1 MNETKAQKINKI
13 TTKMRHCIALL
24 HKLSAPIQI
33 ALWNRINIL
42 LLAAGLIYWTFMP
55 FFEQLFSHYWVTPFL
70 SYFQSGIFTQIIA
83 GLVLLG
89 IFIQCGIACK
99 NRKRISE
106 VRLYRWI
113 LITAIW
119 SIVRFSETWS
129 FVPLIGHITYFDLI
143 PCYTLSV
150 WIAYAGQFIKRKP
163 FALPEIEGFIC
174 DEPIETSQEDSLKRS
189 EFAQILAQ
197 RLLNTQSKHQSFAM
211 GILSSWGFGKTS
223 FLNLIKEE
231 LKRYGTICID
241 FSPWIYGKDHNLIQE
256 FFSEIGKHLQK
267 YADTLPRDM
276 MEYAQILEKSES
288 TSWLS
293 VLLSLGNSGK
303 NLKQQSLLLKQSLQK
318 VNLPIVVF
326 IDDLDRLGGNEIM
339 EVLKL
344 IRNAANFPEI
354 KFIAAYDR
362 AYLVEAIKQQN
373 IVSANY
379 YLEKIFQVEYTLPAF
394 NRSELISYLDDE
406 CGMFISEEDNNT
418 LKDILYSPENTEKIA
433 IEELLTLRDVKRYVN
448 ALKNSY
454 EKLAGNVVL
463 SDLMN
468 LDILK
473 LKYKPVYELLG
484 RQWRQTL
491 IKEHETLK
499 LYKNQHNPAPETIY
513 PQHQGI
519 PVYKINDLLEI
530 IGYNPLEISRIN
542 RILELLFPSKSNSS
556 DYGAINHLHTIERY
570 FYGTLQNKE
579 LPIKKFRELWLNN
592 NEECEDSN
600 DYKNIQKEC
609 DKIMARDQTSSLV
622 NQLNNFSPDSPEVC
636 KKVIRIMFYVG
647 SSDSSSKCS
656 YHAIMNN
663 INQLNHQ
670 IENKEVKIFLINL
683 IKENGLS
690 DYMSEFLYSKYHSLE
705 KYFPYEEIKEYET
718 RYLQEAIHRNLP
730 LDAIYKYMDRA
741 IHKDDVFEQNEE
753 AVLSFKK
760 YVQQHT
766 EEFLISIIKKDFL
779 YTNDYGVKDFVHQIW
794 GSWEKFRKYVESI
807 PNKTPAVNEFET
819 FLNKF
824 IEQGAQ
830 KTILYTFKEIP
841 IK

>member
-55 FFEQLFSHYWVTPFL
+55 FFEQLFSHYWETPFL

-83 GLVLLG
+83 SLVLLG

-174 DEPIETSQEDSLKRS
+174 DEPIETSQEDLLGRS
-189 EFAQILAQ
+189 DFAQILAQ
-197 RLLNTQSKHQSFAM
+197 KLLNTQSKHQSFAM
-211 GILSSWGFGKTS
+211 GILSSWGIGKTS

-241 FSPWIYGKDHNLIQE
+241 FSPWIYGKDHNLIQD
-256 FFSEIGKHLQK
+256 FFSEVGKHLQK

-344 IRNAANFPEI
+344 IRNAANFSEI

-373 IVSANY
+373 IESANY

-394 NRSELISYLDDE
+394 NRSELISYLYDE

-418 LKDILYSPENTEKIA
+418 LKDILYFSEGIEKIA
-433 IEELLTLRDVKRYVN
+433 IEELLTLRDAKRYVN

-454 EKLAGNVVL
+454 KKLAGNVVL

-468 LDILK
+468 LEILK
-473 LKYKPVYELLG
+473 LKYKPVYELLS
-484 RQWRQTL
+484 RQWRQVLKQDQKTL
-491 IKEHETLK
+491 ILSENK
-499 LYKNQHNPAPETIY
+499 HNPATETIHSQY
-513 PQHQGI
+513 H
-519 PVYKINDLLEI
+519 VFSAHEINNLLEI
-530 IGYNPLEISRIN
+530 IGYNSFEINRIN
-542 RILELLFPSKSNSS
+542 KILELLFPFNPTHSK
-556 DYGAINHLHTIERY
+556 YGAINQIRTISRY
-570 FYGTLQNKE
+570 FYGTLQDYELPVKEFKE
-579 LPIKKFRELWLNN
+579 LWGKSY
-592 NEECEDSN
+592 EE
-600 DYKNIQKEC
+600 IQEEC
-609 DKIMARDQTSSLV
+609 DKIMARHQTSSLV
-622 NQLNNFSPDSPEVC
+622 NQLDDFTPNSEILC

-647 SSDSSSKCS
+647 SSNPIFRCS
-656 YHAIMNN
+656 YDAIMDN
-663 INQLNHQ
+663 INQLNCQ
-670 IENKEVKIFLINL
+670 IENKKIKSFLINL
-683 IKENGLS
+683 INENGLS
-690 DYMSEFLYSKYHSLE
+690 DYMSEFLYAKYHQLE
-705 KYFPYEEIKEYET
+705 KYFPYKEIKEFET

-741 IHKDDVFEQNEE
+741 MHKDDVFEQNEK

-779 YTNDYGVKDFVHQIW
+779 YTKDYGLDNFACQIW
-794 GSWEKFRKYVESI
+794 GSWEEFRKYVESI
-807 PNKTPAVNEFET
+807 PNKTPAINEFET

-830 KTILYTFKEIP
+830 TTIRYSFKEIH

>member
-174 DEPIETSQEDSLKRS
+174 DEPIETSQEDLLGRS
-189 EFAQILAQ
+189 DFAQILAQ
-197 RLLNTQSKHQSFAM
+197 KLLNTQSKHQSFAM
-211 GILSSWGFGKTS
+211 GILSSWGIGKTS

-241 FSPWIYGKDHNLIQE
+241 FSPWIYGKDHNLIQD
-256 FFSEIGKHLQK
+256 FFSEVGKHLQK

-344 IRNAANFPEI
+344 IRNAANFSEI

-373 IVSANY
+373 IESANY

-394 NRSELISYLDDE
+394 NRSELISYLYDE

-418 LKDILYSPENTEKIA
+418 LKDILYFSEGIEKIA
-433 IEELLTLRDVKRYVN
+433 IEELLTLRDAKRYVN

-454 EKLAGNVVL
+454 KKLAGNVVL

-468 LDILK
+468 LEILK
-473 LKYKPVYELLG
+473 LKYKPVYELLS
-484 RQWRQTL
+484 RQWRQVLKQDQKTL
-491 IKEHETLK
+491 ILSENK
-499 LYKNQHNPAPETIY
+499 HNPATETIHSQY
-513 PQHQGI
+513 H
-519 PVYKINDLLEI
+519 VFSAHEINNLLEI
-530 IGYNPLEISRIN
+530 IGYNSFEINRIN
-542 RILELLFPSKSNSS
+542 KILELLFPFNPTHSK
-556 DYGAINHLHTIERY
+556 YGAINQIRTISRY
-570 FYGTLQNKE
+570 FYGTLQDYELPVKEFKE
-579 LPIKKFRELWLNN
+579 LWGKSY
-592 NEECEDSN
+592 EE
-600 DYKNIQKEC
+600 IQEEC
-609 DKIMARDQTSSLV
+609 DKIMARHQTSSLV
-622 NQLNNFSPDSPEVC
+622 NQLDDFTPNSEILC

-647 SSDSSSKCS
+647 SSNPIFRCS
-656 YHAIMNN
+656 YDAIMDN
-663 INQLNHQ
+663 INQLNCQ
-670 IENKEVKIFLINL
+670 IENKKIKSFLINL
-683 IKENGLS
+683 INENGLS
-690 DYMSEFLYSKYHSLE
+690 DYMSEFLYAKYHQLE
-705 KYFPYEEIKEYET
+705 KYFPYKEIKEFET

-741 IHKDDVFEQNEE
+741 MHKDDVFEQNEK

-779 YTNDYGVKDFVHQIW
+779 YTKDYGLDNFACQIW
-794 GSWEKFRKYVESI
+794 GSWEEFRKYVESI
-807 PNKTPAVNEFET
+807 PNKTPAINEFET

-830 KTILYTFKEIP
+830 TTIRYSFKEIH

>member
-1 MNETKAQKINKI
+1 
-13 TTKMRHCIALL
+13 MRHCMALL

-55 FFEQLFSHYWVTPFL
+55 FFEQLFSRYWVTPFL
-70 SYFQSGIFTQIIA
+70 SYFQSGVFTQIIA

-163 FALPEIEGFIC
+163 FAPPEIEGFIC

-197 RLLNTQSKHQSFAM
+197 KLLNTQSKHQSFAM

-256 FFSEIGKHLQK
+256 FFSEVGKHLQK

-303 NLKQQSLLLKQSLQK
+303 NLKQQSLLLKRSLQK

-394 NRSELISYLDDE
+394 NRSELISYLYDE

-418 LKDILYSPENTEKIA
+418 LKDILYFSEGIEKIA
-433 IEELLTLRDVKRYVN
+433 IEELLTLRDAKRYVN

-454 EKLAGNVVL
+454 KKLAGNVVL

-468 LDILK
+468 LEILK
-473 LKYKPVYELLG
+473 LKYKPVYELLS
-484 RQWRQTL
+484 RQWRLVLTPYQ
-491 IKEHETLK
+491 ETLTLSENK
-499 LYKNQHNPAPETIY
+499 HNPATETIHSQY
-513 PQHQGI
+513 H
-519 PVYKINDLLEI
+519 VFSAHEINNLLEI
-530 IGYNPLEISRIN
+530 IGYNSFEINRIN
-542 RILELLFPSKSNSS
+542 KILELLFPFNPTHSK
-556 DYGAINHLHTIERY
+556 YGAINQIRTISRY
-570 FYGTLQNKE
+570 FYGTLQDYELPVKEFKE
-579 LPIKKFRELWLNN
+579 LWGKSY
-592 NEECEDSN
+592 EE
-600 DYKNIQKEC
+600 IQEEC
-609 DKIMARDQTSSLV
+609 DKIMARHQTSSLV
-622 NQLNNFSPDSPEVC
+622 NQLDDFTPNSEILC

-647 SSDSSSKCS
+647 RSNPIFRCS
-656 YHAIMNN
+656 YDAIMDN
-663 INQLNHQ
+663 INQLNCQ
-670 IENKEVKIFLINL
+670 IENKKIKSFLINL
-683 IKENGLS
+683 INENGLS
-690 DYMSEFLYSKYHSLE
+690 DYMSEFLYAKYHQLE
-705 KYFPYEEIKEYET
+705 KYFPYKEIKEFET

-741 IHKDDVFEQNEE
+741 MHKDDVFEQNEK

-779 YTNDYGVKDFVHQIW
+779 YTKDYGLDNFACQIW
-794 GSWEKFRKYVESI
+794 GSWEEFRKYVESI
-807 PNKTPAVNEFET
+807 PNKTPAINEFET

-830 KTILYTFKEIP
+830 TTIRYSFKEIH

>member
-163 FALPEIEGFIC
+163 FASPEAKGFTC
-174 DEPIETSQEDSLKRS
+174 DEPIETSQEDLLGRS
-189 EFAQILAQ
+189 EFAQILAKE
-197 RLLNTQSKHQSFAM
+197 LLNTQSKHQSFAM
-211 GILSSWGFGKTS
+211 GILSPWGVGKTS

-241 FSPWIYGKDHNLIQE
+241 FSPWIYGKDHYLIQE

-276 MEYAQILEKSES
+276 MKYAQILEKSES

-318 VNLPIVVF
+318 VNLPIVAF

-344 IRNAANFPEI
+344 IRNAANFSEI

-394 NRSELISYLDDE
+394 NRSELISYLDKE

-418 LKDILYSPENTEKIA
+418 LNDILYSPENTVKIA
-433 IEELLTLRDVKRYVN
+433 TEELLTLRDVKRYIN

-454 EKLAGNVVL
+454 ENLADNVVL

-468 LDILK
+468 LEILK
-473 LKYKPVYELLG
+473 LKYKPAYELLSQ
-484 RQWRQTL
+484 QWKQIL
-491 IKEHETLK
+491 DENQKTLK
-499 LYKNQHNPAPETIY
+499 LYKNQFQTETNSAK
-513 PQHQGI
+513 HQI
-519 PVYKINDLLEI
+519 HPSYEINDLLI
-530 IGYNPLEISRIN
+530 SIGYNNLEISRIN
-542 RILELLFPSKSNSS
+542 RILELLFPSNSNHS
-556 DYGAINHLHTIERY
+556 DYGAINHLHTIKRY
-570 FYGTLQNKE
+570 FYGTLQNYELPVKKFKE
-579 LPIKKFRELWLNN
+579 LWKKSDKEIL
-592 NEECEDSN
+592 E
-600 DYKNIQKEC
+600 EC
-609 DKIMARDQTSSLV
+609 DKIMARHQTSSLV
-622 NQLNNFSPDSPEVC
+622 NQLNQFSSDSHEVC
-636 KKVIRIMFYVG
+636 KKVIRTMFYVG
-647 SSDSSSKCS
+647 SSDSIFKCS
-656 YHAIMNN
+656 YDAILNN
-663 INQLNHQ
+663 INQLNHEIKNQ
-670 IENKEVKIFLINL
+670 GIKDFLIKD
-683 IKENGLS
+683 IVTENGLS
-690 DYMSEFLYSKYHSLE
+690 DYVSDFLHSEYRSLKKYIEL
-705 KYFPYEEIKEYET
+705 EEIRKIET
-718 RYLQEAIHRNLP
+718 HYFKKAIQHDLP
-730 LDAIYKYMDRA
+730 LDVIYKYINRVQFQDDAFKIKEPA
-741 IHKDDVFEQNEE
+741 IT
-753 AVLSFKK
+753 LFKS
-760 YVQQHT
+760 YVQRHT
-766 EEFLISIIKKDFL
+766 EEFLIKTIHKSISN
-779 YTNDYGVKDFVHQIW
+779 TNRAYYNIDYIAYQVW
-794 GSWEKFRKYVESI
+794 GSWEEFGKYVHSI
-807 PNKTPAVNEFET
+807 SPRTPIIDEYEA
-819 FLNKF
+819 FLNQY
-824 IEQGAQ
+824 IEE
-830 KTILYTFKEIP
+830 KDKNSISYTFKEIP
-841 IK
+841 TK

>member
-1 MNETKAQKINKI
+1 MNETKAQKMNKI
-13 TTKMRHCIALL
+13 TTKMRHCMAQL
-24 HKLSAPIQI
+24 HRLSAPIQI

-55 FFEQLFSHYWVTPFL
+55 FFEQLFSRYWVTPFL

-89 IFIQCGIACK
+89 VFIQCGIACK

-174 DEPIETSQEDSLKRS
+174 DEPIETSQEDLLGRS
-189 EFAQILAQ
+189 DFAQILAQ
-197 RLLNTQSKHQSFAM
+197 KLLNTQSKHQSFAM
-211 GILSSWGFGKTS
+211 GILSSWGIGKTS

-241 FSPWIYGKDHNLIQE
+241 FSPWIYGKDHNLIQD
-256 FFSEIGKHLQK
+256 FFSEVGKHLQK

-362 AYLVEAIKQQN
+362 VYLVEAIKQQN
-373 IVSANY
+373 IESANY

-394 NRSELISYLDDE
+394 NRSELISYLYDE
-406 CGMFISEEDNNT
+406 CYKFIRDEDKLALT
-418 LKDILYSPENTEKIA
+418 KILKLPEHIGIIVT
-433 IEELLTLRDVKRYVN
+433 EELLTLRDVKRYVN

-454 EKLAGNVVL
+454 EKLAGNVAL
-463 SDLMN
+463 SNLMN
-468 LDILK
+468 LEILK
-473 LKYKPVYELLG
+473 LKYKPVYELLS
-484 RQWRQTL
+484 RQWKQIL
-491 IKEHETLK
+491 GEDQKTLK
-499 LYKNQHNPAPETIY
+499 LYKNQFYPGTETNSTK
-513 PQHQGI
+513 HQI
-519 PVYKINDLLEI
+519 RPSYEINNLLISIGYNDLEI
-530 IGYNPLEISRIN
+530 IRIN
-542 RILELLFPSKSNSS
+542 RILELLFPSNSSHS
-556 DYGAINHLHTIERY
+556 DYGAINHIDTIARY
-570 FYGTLQNKE
+570 FYGTLQDYELPVKKFKE
-579 LPIKKFRELWLNN
+579 LWKKSDKE
-592 NEECEDSN
+592 
-600 DYKNIQKEC
+600 IQEEC
-609 DKIMARDQTSSLV
+609 DKIMVKHQTYSLV
-622 NQLNNFSPDSPEVC
+622 NQLNQFSSDSPDVC
-636 KKVIRIMFYVG
+636 KKVIRTMFYVG
-647 SSDSSSKCS
+647 SSDSIFKCS
-656 YHAIMNN
+656 YGAILNN
-663 INQLNHQ
+663 INQLNHEIKNQ
-670 IENKEVKIFLINL
+670 EIKDFLIKD
-683 IKENGLS
+683 IVAENGLS
-690 DYMSEFLYSKYHSLE
+690 DYVSDFLHSEYHSLE
-705 KYFPYEEIKEYET
+705 KYLTLEEIRKIETHYFKKAIQQDLPLDVIYKYINRVKFQDDAFEIKEP
-718 RYLQEAIHRNLP
+718 AITL
-730 LDAIYKYMDRA
+730 
-741 IHKDDVFEQNEE
+741 
-753 AVLSFKK
+753 FKS

-766 EEFLISIIKKDFL
+766 EEFLIKTIHECASNANRTYYNI
-779 YTNDYGVKDFVHQIW
+779 DYIAYQIW
-794 GSWEKFRKYVESI
+794 GSWEEFGKYVHSI
-807 PNKTPAVNEFET
+807 SPRTPIIDEYEA
-819 FLNKF
+819 FLNQY
-824 IEQGAQ
+824 IEN
-830 KTILYTFKEIP
+830 KKNISFTFKEIH

>member
-1 MNETKAQKINKI
+1 MNETKAQKMNKI
-13 TTKMRHCIALL
+13 TTKMRHCMAQL
-24 HKLSAPIQI
+24 HRLSAPIQI

-55 FFEQLFSHYWVTPFL
+55 FFEQLFSRYWVTPFL

-89 IFIQCGIACK
+89 VFIQCGIACK

-150 WIAYAGQFIKRKP
+150 WIAYAGQFIKRKS

-197 RLLNTQSKHQSFAM
+197 KLLNTQSKHQSFAM

-231 LKRYGTICID
+231 LKRYRTICID

-256 FFSEIGKHLQK
+256 FFSEVGKHLQK

-362 AYLVEAIKQQN
+362 VYLVEAIKQQN

-394 NRSELISYLDDE
+394 NRSELISYLYDE

-418 LKDILYSPENTEKIA
+418 LKDILYFSEGIEKIA
-433 IEELLTLRDVKRYVN
+433 IEELLTLRDAKRYVN

-454 EKLAGNVVL
+454 KKLAGNVVL

-468 LDILK
+468 LEILK
-473 LKYKPVYELLG
+473 LKYKPVYELLS
-484 RQWRQTL
+484 RQWRQVLKQDQKTL
-491 IKEHETLK
+491 ILSENK
-499 LYKNQHNPAPETIY
+499 HNPATETIHSQY
-513 PQHQGI
+513 H
-519 PVYKINDLLEI
+519 VFSAHEINNLLEI
-530 IGYNPLEISRIN
+530 IGYNSFEINRIN
-542 RILELLFPSKSNSS
+542 KILELLFPFNPTHSK
-556 DYGAINHLHTIERY
+556 YGAINQIRTISRY
-570 FYGTLQNKE
+570 FYGTLQDYELPVKEFKE
-579 LPIKKFRELWLNN
+579 LWGKSY
-592 NEECEDSN
+592 EE
-600 DYKNIQKEC
+600 IQEEC
-609 DKIMARDQTSSLV
+609 DKIMARHQTSSLV
-622 NQLNNFSPDSPEVC
+622 NQLDDFTPNSEILC

-647 SSDSSSKCS
+647 SSNPIFRCS
-656 YHAIMNN
+656 YDAIMDN
-663 INQLNHQ
+663 INQLNCQ
-670 IENKEVKIFLINL
+670 IENKKIKSFLINL
-683 IKENGLS
+683 INENGLS
-690 DYMSEFLYSKYHSLE
+690 DYMSEFLYAKYHQLE
-705 KYFPYEEIKEYET
+705 KYFPYKEIKEFET

-741 IHKDDVFEQNEE
+741 MHKDDVFEQNEK

-779 YTNDYGVKDFVHQIW
+779 YTKDYGLDNFACQIW
-794 GSWEKFRKYVESI
+794 GSWEEFRKYVESI
-807 PNKTPAVNEFET
+807 PNKTPAINEFET

-830 KTILYTFKEIP
+830 TTIRYSFKEIH

>member
-1 MNETKAQKINKI
+1 MNETKAQKMNKI
-13 TTKMRHCIALL
+13 TTKMRHCMAQL
-24 HKLSAPIQI
+24 HRLSAPIQI

-55 FFEQLFSHYWVTPFL
+55 FFEQLFSRYWVTPFL

-89 IFIQCGIACK
+89 VFIQCGIACK

-163 FALPEIEGFIC
+163 FAPPEIEGFIC

-197 RLLNTQSKHQSFAM
+197 KLLNTQSKHQSFAM

-231 LKRYGTICID
+231 LKRYRTICID

-256 FFSEIGKHLQK
+256 FFSEVGKHLQK

-318 VNLPIVVF
+318 VNLSIVVF

-362 AYLVEAIKQQN
+362 VYLVEAIKQQN

-394 NRSELISYLDDE
+394 NRSELISYLYDE

-418 LKDILYSPENTEKIA
+418 LKDILYFSEGIEKIA
-433 IEELLTLRDVKRYVN
+433 IEELLTLRDAKRYVN

-454 EKLAGNVVL
+454 KKLAGNVVL

-468 LDILK
+468 LEILK
-473 LKYKPVYELLG
+473 LKYKPVYELLS
-484 RQWRQTL
+484 RQWRQVLKQDQKTL
-491 IKEHETLK
+491 ILSENK
-499 LYKNQHNPAPETIY
+499 HNPATETIHSQY
-513 PQHQGI
+513 H
-519 PVYKINDLLEI
+519 VFSAHEINNLLEI
-530 IGYNPLEISRIN
+530 IGYNSFEINRIN
-542 RILELLFPSKSNSS
+542 KILELLFPFNPTHSK
-556 DYGAINHLHTIERY
+556 YGAINQIRTISRY
-570 FYGTLQNKE
+570 FYGTLQDYELPVKEFKE
-579 LPIKKFRELWLNN
+579 LWGKSY
-592 NEECEDSN
+592 EE
-600 DYKNIQKEC
+600 IQEEC
-609 DKIMARDQTSSLV
+609 DKIMARHQTSSLV
-622 NQLNNFSPDSPEVC
+622 NQLDDFTPNSEILC

-647 SSDSSSKCS
+647 SSNPIFRCS
-656 YHAIMNN
+656 YDAIMDN
-663 INQLNHQ
+663 INQLNCQ
-670 IENKEVKIFLINL
+670 IENKKIKSFLINL
-683 IKENGLS
+683 INENGLS
-690 DYMSEFLYSKYHSLE
+690 DYMSEFLYAKYHQLE
-705 KYFPYEEIKEYET
+705 KYFPYKEIKEFET

-741 IHKDDVFEQNEE
+741 MHKDDVFEQNEK

-779 YTNDYGVKDFVHQIW
+779 YTKDYGLDNFACQIW
-794 GSWEKFRKYVESI
+794 GSWEEFRKYVESI
-807 PNKTPAVNEFET
+807 PNKTPAINEFET

-830 KTILYTFKEIP
+830 TTIRYSFKEIH

>member
-1 MNETKAQKINKI
+1 MNKTKAQKMNKI
-13 TTKMRHCIALL
+13 TAKMRHCMALL
-24 HKLSAPIQI
+24 HRLSAPIQI

-42 LLAAGLIYWTFMP
+42 LLAAGLIYWTFKP
-55 FFEQLFSHYWVTPFL
+55 FFEQLFSRYWVTPFL
-70 SYFQSGIFTQIIA
+70 SYFQSGVFTQIIA

-163 FALPEIEGFIC
+163 FALPKIEGFIC

-197 RLLNTQSKHQSFAM
+197 KLLNTQSKHQSFAM

-256 FFSEIGKHLQK
+256 FFSEVGKHLQK

-303 NLKQQSLLLKQSLQK
+303 NLKQQSLLLKRSLQK

-344 IRNAANFPEI
+344 IRNAANFSEI

-373 IVSANY
+373 IESANY

-394 NRSELISYLDDE
+394 NRSELISYLYDE

-418 LKDILYSPENTEKIA
+418 LKDILYFSEGIEKIA
-433 IEELLTLRDVKRYVN
+433 IEELLTLRDAKRYVN

-454 EKLAGNVVL
+454 KKLAGNVVL

-468 LDILK
+468 LEILK
-473 LKYKPVYELLG
+473 LKYKPVYELLS
-484 RQWRQTL
+484 RQWRQVLKQDQKTL
-491 IKEHETLK
+491 ILSENK
-499 LYKNQHNPAPETIY
+499 HNPATETIHSQY
-513 PQHQGI
+513 H
-519 PVYKINDLLEI
+519 VFSAHEINNLLGI
-530 IGYNPLEISRIN
+530 IGYNSFEINRIN
-542 RILELLFPSKSNSS
+542 KILELLFPFNPTHSK
-556 DYGAINHLHTIERY
+556 YGAINQIRTISRY
-570 FYGTLQNKE
+570 FYGTLQDYELPVKEFKE
-579 LPIKKFRELWLNN
+579 LWGKSY
-592 NEECEDSN
+592 EE
-600 DYKNIQKEC
+600 IQEEC
-609 DKIMARDQTSSLV
+609 DKIMARHQTSSLV
-622 NQLNNFSPDSPEVC
+622 NQLDDFTPNSEILC

-647 SSDSSSKCS
+647 SSNPIFRCS
-656 YHAIMNN
+656 YDAIMDN
-663 INQLNHQ
+663 INQLNCQ
-670 IENKEVKIFLINL
+670 IENKKIKSFLINL
-683 IKENGLS
+683 INENGLS
-690 DYMSEFLYSKYHSLE
+690 DYMSEFLYAKYHQLE
-705 KYFPYEEIKEYET
+705 KYFPYKEIKEFET

-741 IHKDDVFEQNEE
+741 MHKDDVFEQNEK

-779 YTNDYGVKDFVHQIW
+779 YTKDYGLDNFACQIW
-794 GSWEKFRKYVESI
+794 GSWEEFRKYVESI
-807 PNKTPAVNEFET
+807 PNKTPAINEFET

-830 KTILYTFKEIP
+830 TTIRYSFKEIH

>member
-174 DEPIETSQEDSLKRS
+174 DEPIETSQEDLLGRS
-189 EFAQILAQ
+189 DFAQILAQ
-197 RLLNTQSKHQSFAM
+197 KLLNTQSKHQSFAM
-211 GILSSWGFGKTS
+211 GILSSWGIGKTS

-256 FFSEIGKHLQK
+256 FFSEVGKHLQK

-394 NRSELISYLDDE
+394 NRSELISYLYDE

-418 LKDILYSPENTEKIA
+418 LKDILYFSEGIEKIA
-433 IEELLTLRDVKRYVN
+433 IEELLTLRDAKRYVN

-454 EKLAGNVVL
+454 KKLAGNVVL

-468 LDILK
+468 LEILK
-473 LKYKPVYELLG
+473 LKYKPVYELLS
-484 RQWRQTL
+484 RQWRQVLKQDQKTL
-491 IKEHETLK
+491 ILSENK
-499 LYKNQHNPAPETIY
+499 HNPATETIHSQY
-513 PQHQGI
+513 H
-519 PVYKINDLLEI
+519 VFSAHEINNLLEI
-530 IGYNPLEISRIN
+530 IGYNSFEINRIN
-542 RILELLFPSKSNSS
+542 KILELLFPFNPTHSK
-556 DYGAINHLHTIERY
+556 YGAINQIRTISRY
-570 FYGTLQNKE
+570 FYGTLQDYELPVKEFKE
-579 LPIKKFRELWLNN
+579 LWGKSY
-592 NEECEDSN
+592 EE
-600 DYKNIQKEC
+600 IQEEC
-609 DKIMARDQTSSLV
+609 DKIMARHQTSSLV
-622 NQLNNFSPDSPEVC
+622 NQLDDFTPNSEILC

-647 SSDSSSKCS
+647 SSNPIFRCS
-656 YHAIMNN
+656 YDAIMDN
-663 INQLNHQ
+663 INQLNCQ
-670 IENKEVKIFLINL
+670 IENKKIKSFLINL
-683 IKENGLS
+683 INENGLS
-690 DYMSEFLYSKYHSLE
+690 DYMSEFLYAKYHQLE
-705 KYFPYEEIKEYET
+705 KYFPYKEIKEFET

-741 IHKDDVFEQNEE
+741 MHKDDVFEQNEK

-779 YTNDYGVKDFVHQIW
+779 YTKDYGLDNFACQIW
-794 GSWEKFRKYVESI
+794 GFWEEFRKYVESI
-807 PNKTPAVNEFET
+807 PNKTPAINEFET

-830 KTILYTFKEIP
+830 TTIRYSFKEIH

>member
-1 MNETKAQKINKI
+1 MNETRAQKMNKI
-13 TTKMRHCIALL
+13 TTKMRHCMALS
-24 HKLSAPIQI
+24 HRLSAPIQI

-42 LLAAGLIYWTFMP
+42 LLAAGLIYWTFKP
-55 FFEQLFSHYWVTPFL
+55 FFEQLFSRYWVTPFL

-83 GLVLLG
+83 SLVLLG

-163 FALPEIEGFIC
+163 FALPEIEGFTC
-174 DEPIETSQEDSLKRS
+174 DEPIETSQEDLLGRN

-197 RLLNTQSKHQSFAM
+197 ELLNTQSGHQSFAM

-231 LKRYGTICID
+231 LRRHGAICID

-256 FFSEIGKHLQK
+256 FFSEVGKHLQK

-293 VLLSLGNSGK
+293 VLLSLGTSGK

-344 IRNAANFPEI
+344 IRNAANFSGI

-362 AYLVEAIKQQN
+362 AYLVEAIKRQN
-373 IVSANY
+373 IESANY
-379 YLEKIFQVEYTLPAF
+379 YLEKIFQVEYTLPTF
-394 NRSELISYLDDE
+394 NRWNLISYLYE
-406 CGMFISEEDNNT
+406 GCYRFIREEDKKALT
-418 LKDILYSPENTEKIA
+418 EILEFPEQIGTIA
-433 IEELLTLRDVKRYVN
+433 TEELLTLRDVKRYIN
-448 ALKNSY
+448 SLKNSY
-454 EKLAGNVVL
+454 EKLADNVVL
-463 SDLMN
+463 CDLMN
-468 LDILK
+468 LEILK
-473 LKYKPVYELLG
+473 LKYKPVYELLS
-484 RQWRQTL
+484 RKWEQILAEDQ
-491 IKEHETLK
+491 KTLK
-499 LYKNQHNPAPETIY
+499 LYKNPLNTRNKTIT
-513 PQHQGI
+513 PQDQ
-519 PVYKINDLLEI
+519 YLTLYDINNLLKI
-530 IGYNPLEISRIN
+530 IGYNDLEIVHISRI
-542 RILELLFPSKSNSS
+542 LDLLFPLNTSVAN
-556 DYGAINHLHTIERY
+556 YGTINHKKTIARY
-570 FYGTLQNKE
+570 FYGTLQVYE
-579 LPIKKFRELWLNN
+579 LPIRKFEGLWKKDYNN
-592 NEECEDSN
+592 IQEECN
-600 DYKNIQKEC
+600 
-609 DKIMARDQTSSLV
+609 KIIAKYQTSSLV
-622 NQLNNFSPDSPEVC
+622 NQLDNFIPNSTKVC
-636 KKVIRIMFYVG
+636 KKVIRIMFYIG
-647 SSDSSSKCS
+647 KSNSIFKCS
-656 YHAIMNN
+656 FNAVINN
-663 INQLNHQ
+663 INRLEYYNYA
-670 IENKEVKIFLINL
+670 NKDIKIFLENL

-705 KYFPYEEIKEYET
+705 KYFPYEEIKKLET

-730 LDAIYKYMDRA
+730 LDAIYKYMGRA
-741 IHKDDVFEQNEE
+741 IYKDDAYEQNEQ
-753 AVLSFKK
+753 AILSFKE
-760 YVQQHT
+760 YAQQHT
-766 EEFLISIIKKDFL
+766 EEFLISIIKKNSP
-779 YTNDYGVKDFVHQIW
+779 YTEYYGLDNFACQIW
-794 GSWEKFRKYVESI
+794 GSWKEFRKYVESI
-807 PNKTPAVNEFET
+807 PNKTPAINEFET

-830 KTILYTFKEIP
+830 TTIRYSFKEIH

>member
-1 MNETKAQKINKI
+1 MNKTKAQKMNKI
-13 TTKMRHCIALL
+13 TAKMRHCMALL
-24 HKLSAPIQI
+24 HRLSAPIQI

-42 LLAAGLIYWTFMP
+42 LLAAGLIYWTFKP
-55 FFEQLFSHYWVTPFL
+55 FFEQLFSRYWVTPFL
-70 SYFQSGIFTQIIA
+70 SYFQSGVFTQIIA

-174 DEPIETSQEDSLKRS
+174 DEPIETSQEDLLGRS
-189 EFAQILAQ
+189 DFAQILAQ
-197 RLLNTQSKHQSFAM
+197 KLLNTQSKHQSFAM
-211 GILSSWGFGKTS
+211 GILSSWGIGKTS

-241 FSPWIYGKDHNLIQE
+241 FSPWIYGKDHNLIQD
-256 FFSEIGKHLQK
+256 FFSEVGKHLQK

-344 IRNAANFPEI
+344 IRNAANFSEI

-373 IVSANY
+373 IESANY

-394 NRSELISYLDDE
+394 NRSELISYLYDE

-418 LKDILYSPENTEKIA
+418 LKDILYFSEGIEKIA
-433 IEELLTLRDVKRYVN
+433 IEELLTLRDAKRYVN

-454 EKLAGNVVL
+454 KKLAGNVVL

-468 LDILK
+468 LEILK
-473 LKYKPVYELLG
+473 LKYKPVYELLS
-484 RQWRQTL
+484 RQWRQVLKQDQKTL
-491 IKEHETLK
+491 ILSENK
-499 LYKNQHNPAPETIY
+499 HNPATETIHSQY
-513 PQHQGI
+513 H
-519 PVYKINDLLEI
+519 VFSAHEINNLLEI
-530 IGYNPLEISRIN
+530 IGYNSFEINRIN
-542 RILELLFPSKSNSS
+542 KILELLFPFNPTHSK
-556 DYGAINHLHTIERY
+556 YGAINQIRTISRY
-570 FYGTLQNKE
+570 FYGTLQDYELPVKEFKE
-579 LPIKKFRELWLNN
+579 LWGKSY
-592 NEECEDSN
+592 EE
-600 DYKNIQKEC
+600 IQEEC
-609 DKIMARDQTSSLV
+609 DKIMARHQTSSLV
-622 NQLNNFSPDSPEVC
+622 NQLDDFTPNSEILC

-647 SSDSSSKCS
+647 SSNPIFRCS
-656 YHAIMNN
+656 YDAIMDN
-663 INQLNHQ
+663 INQLNCQ
-670 IENKEVKIFLINL
+670 IENKKIKSFLINL
-683 IKENGLS
+683 INENGLS
-690 DYMSEFLYSKYHSLE
+690 DYMSEFLYAKYHQLE
-705 KYFPYEEIKEYET
+705 KYFPYKEIKEFET

-741 IHKDDVFEQNEE
+741 MHKDDVFEQNEK

-779 YTNDYGVKDFVHQIW
+779 YTKDYGLDNFACQIW
-794 GSWEKFRKYVESI
+794 GSWEEFRKYVESI
-807 PNKTPAVNEFET
+807 PNKTPAINEFET

-830 KTILYTFKEIP
+830 TTIRYSFKEIH

>member
-1 MNETKAQKINKI
+1 MNKTKAQKMNKI
-13 TTKMRHCIALL
+13 TAKMRHCMALL
-24 HKLSAPIQI
+24 HRLSAPIQI

-42 LLAAGLIYWTFMP
+42 LLAAGLIYWTFKP
-55 FFEQLFSHYWVTPFL
+55 FFEQLFSRYWVTPFL
-70 SYFQSGIFTQIIA
+70 SYFQSGVFTQIIA

-174 DEPIETSQEDSLKRS
+174 DEPIETSQEDLLGRS
-189 EFAQILAQ
+189 DFAQILAQ
-197 RLLNTQSKHQSFAM
+197 KLLNTQSKHQSFAM
-211 GILSSWGFGKTS
+211 GILSSWGIGKTS

-241 FSPWIYGKDHNLIQE
+241 FSPWIYGKDHNLIQD
-256 FFSEIGKHLQK
+256 FFSEVGKHLQK

-303 NLKQQSLLLKQSLQK
+303 NLKQQSLLLKRSLQK

-344 IRNAANFPEI
+344 IRNAANFSEI

-373 IVSANY
+373 IESANY

-394 NRSELISYLDDE
+394 NRSELISYLYDE

-418 LKDILYSPENTEKIA
+418 LKDILYFSEGIEKIA
-433 IEELLTLRDVKRYVN
+433 IEELLTLRDAKRYVN

-454 EKLAGNVVL
+454 KKLAGNVVL

-468 LDILK
+468 LEILK
-473 LKYKPVYELLG
+473 LKYKPVYELLS
-484 RQWRQTL
+484 RQWRQVLKQDQKTL
-491 IKEHETLK
+491 ILSENK
-499 LYKNQHNPAPETIY
+499 HNPATETIHSQY
-513 PQHQGI
+513 H
-519 PVYKINDLLEI
+519 VFSAHEINNLLEI
-530 IGYNPLEISRIN
+530 IGYNSFEINRIN
-542 RILELLFPSKSNSS
+542 KILELLFPFNPTHSK
-556 DYGAINHLHTIERY
+556 YGAINQIRTISRY
-570 FYGTLQNKE
+570 FYGTLQDYELPVKEFKE
-579 LPIKKFRELWLNN
+579 LWGKSY
-592 NEECEDSN
+592 EE
-600 DYKNIQKEC
+600 IQEEC
-609 DKIMARDQTSSLV
+609 DKIMARHQTSSLV
-622 NQLNNFSPDSPEVC
+622 NQLDDFTPNSEILC

-647 SSDSSSKCS
+647 SSNPIFRCS
-656 YHAIMNN
+656 YDAIMDN
-663 INQLNHQ
+663 INQLNCQ
-670 IENKEVKIFLINL
+670 IENKKIKSFLINL
-683 IKENGLS
+683 INENGLS
-690 DYMSEFLYSKYHSLE
+690 DYMSEFLYAKYHQLE
-705 KYFPYEEIKEYET
+705 KYFPYKEIKEFET

-741 IHKDDVFEQNEE
+741 MHKDDVFEQNEK

-779 YTNDYGVKDFVHQIW
+779 YTKDYGLDNFACQIW
-794 GSWEKFRKYVESI
+794 GSWEEFRKYVESI
-807 PNKTPAVNEFET
+807 PNKTPAINEFET

-830 KTILYTFKEIP
+830 TTIRYSFKEIH

>member
-1 MNETKAQKINKI
+1 MNKTKAQKMNKI
-13 TTKMRHCIALL
+13 TAKMRHCMALL
-24 HKLSAPIQI
+24 HRLSAPIQI

-42 LLAAGLIYWTFMP
+42 LLAAGLIYWTFKP
-55 FFEQLFSHYWVTPFL
+55 FFEQLFSRYWVTPFL
-70 SYFQSGIFTQIIA
+70 SYFQSGVFTQIIA

-163 FALPEIEGFIC
+163 FALPQIEGFIC

-197 RLLNTQSKHQSFAM
+197 KLLNTQSKHQSFAM

-256 FFSEIGKHLQK
+256 FFSEVGKHLQK

-303 NLKQQSLLLKQSLQK
+303 NLKQQSLLLKRSLQK
-318 VNLPIVVF
+318 VNLPIVAF

-394 NRSELISYLDDE
+394 NRSELISYLYDE
-406 CGMFISEEDNNT
+406 CSMFISEEDNNT
-418 LKDILYSPENTEKIA
+418 LNDILYSPENTVKIA

-454 EKLAGNVVL
+454 KKLAGNVVL

-468 LDILK
+468 LEILK
-473 LKYKPVYELLG
+473 LKYKPVYELLS
-484 RQWRQTL
+484 RQWRQVLKQDQKTL
-491 IKEHETLK
+491 ILSENK
-499 LYKNQHNPAPETIY
+499 HNPATETIHSQY
-513 PQHQGI
+513 H
-519 PVYKINDLLEI
+519 VFSAHEINNLLEI
-530 IGYNPLEISRIN
+530 IGYNSFEINRIN
-542 RILELLFPSKSNSS
+542 KILELLFPFNPTHSK
-556 DYGAINHLHTIERY
+556 YGAINQIRTISRY
-570 FYGTLQNKE
+570 FYGTLQDYELPVKEFKE
-579 LPIKKFRELWLNN
+579 LWGKSY
-592 NEECEDSN
+592 EE
-600 DYKNIQKEC
+600 IQEEC
-609 DKIMARDQTSSLV
+609 DKIMARHQTSSLV
-622 NQLNNFSPDSPEVC
+622 NQLDDFTPNSEILC

-647 SSDSSSKCS
+647 SSNPIFRCS
-656 YHAIMNN
+656 YDAIMDN
-663 INQLNHQ
+663 INQLNCQ
-670 IENKEVKIFLINL
+670 IENKKIKSFLINL
-683 IKENGLS
+683 INENGLS
-690 DYMSEFLYSKYHSLE
+690 DYMSEFLYSKYHQLE
-705 KYFPYEEIKEYET
+705 KYFPYKEIKEFET

-741 IHKDDVFEQNEE
+741 IHKDDVFEQNEK

-779 YTNDYGVKDFVHQIW
+779 YTKDYGLDNFACQIW
-794 GSWEKFRKYVESI
+794 GSWEEFRKYVESI
-807 PNKTPAVNEFET
+807 PNKTPAINEFET

-830 KTILYTFKEIP
+830 TTIRYSFKEIH

>member
-197 RLLNTQSKHQSFAM
+197 KLLNTQSKHQSFAV
-211 GILSSWGFGKTS
+211 GILSSWGIGKTS

-241 FSPWIYGKDHNLIQE
+241 FSPWIYGKDHNLIQD
-256 FFSEIGKHLQK
+256 FFSEVGKHLQK

-344 IRNAANFPEI
+344 IRNAANFSEI

-373 IVSANY
+373 IESANY

-394 NRSELISYLDDE
+394 NRSELISYLYDE
-406 CGMFISEEDNNT
+406 CSMFISEEDNNT
-418 LKDILYSPENTEKIA
+418 LNDILYFSEGIEKIA
-433 IEELLTLRDVKRYVN
+433 IEELLTLRDAKRYVN

-454 EKLAGNVVL
+454 KKLAGNVVL

-468 LDILK
+468 LEILK
-473 LKYKPVYELLG
+473 LKYKPVYELLS
-484 RQWRQTL
+484 RQWRQVLKQDQKTL
-491 IKEHETLK
+491 ILSENK
-499 LYKNQHNPAPETIY
+499 HNPATETIHSQY
-513 PQHQGI
+513 H
-519 PVYKINDLLEI
+519 VFSAHEINNLLEI
-530 IGYNPLEISRIN
+530 IGYNSFKINRIN
-542 RILELLFPSKSNSS
+542 KILELLFPFNPTHSK
-556 DYGAINHLHTIERY
+556 YGAINQIRTISRY
-570 FYGTLQNKE
+570 FYGTLQDYELPVKEFKE
-579 LPIKKFRELWLNN
+579 LWGKSY
-592 NEECEDSN
+592 EE
-600 DYKNIQKEC
+600 IQEEC
-609 DKIMARDQTSSLV
+609 DKIMARHQTSSLV
-622 NQLNNFSPDSPEVC
+622 NQLDDFTPNSEILC

-647 SSDSSSKCS
+647 SSNPIFRCS
-656 YHAIMNN
+656 YDAIMDN
-663 INQLNHQ
+663 INQLNCQ
-670 IENKEVKIFLINL
+670 IENKKIKSFLINL
-683 IKENGLS
+683 INENGLS
-690 DYMSEFLYSKYHSLE
+690 DYMSEFLYAKYHQLE
-705 KYFPYEEIKEYET
+705 KYFPYKEIKEFET

-741 IHKDDVFEQNEE
+741 MHKDDVFEQNEK

-779 YTNDYGVKDFVHQIW
+779 YTKDYGLDNFACQIW
-794 GSWEKFRKYVESI
+794 GSWEEFRKYVESI
-807 PNKTPAVNEFET
+807 PNKTPAINEFET

-830 KTILYTFKEIP
+830 TTIRYSFKEIH

>member
-1 MNETKAQKINKI
+1 MNKI
-13 TTKMRHCIALL
+13 TTKMRHCMTLL
-24 HKLSAPIQI
+24 HRLSAPIQI

-42 LLAAGLIYWTFMP
+42 LLAAGLIYWTFKT
-55 FFEQLFSHYWVTPFL
+55 FFEQLFSRYWVTPFL
-70 SYFQSGIFTQIIA
+70 SYFQSGVFTQIIA
-83 GLVLLG
+83 GLILLG

-163 FALPEIEGFIC
+163 FAPPEIEGFIC

-197 RLLNTQSKHQSFAM
+197 KLLNTQSKHQSFAM

-256 FFSEIGKHLQK
+256 FFSEVGKHLQK

-303 NLKQQSLLLKQSLQK
+303 NLKQQSLLLKRSLQK

-394 NRSELISYLDDE
+394 NRSELISYLYDE
-406 CGMFISEEDNNT
+406 CGMFISEEDYNT
-418 LKDILYSPENTEKIA
+418 LKDILYFSEGIEKIA
-433 IEELLTLRDVKRYVN
+433 IEELLTLRDAKRYVN

-454 EKLAGNVVL
+454 KKLAGNVVL

-468 LDILK
+468 LEILK
-473 LKYKPVYELLG
+473 LKYKPVYELLS
-484 RQWRQTL
+484 RQWRLVLTPYQ
-491 IKEHETLK
+491 ETLTLSENK
-499 LYKNQHNPAPETIY
+499 HNPATETIHSQY
-513 PQHQGI
+513 H
-519 PVYKINDLLEI
+519 VFSAHEINNLLEI
-530 IGYNPLEISRIN
+530 IGYNSFEINRIN
-542 RILELLFPSKSNSS
+542 KILELLFPFNPTHSK
-556 DYGAINHLHTIERY
+556 YGAINQIRTISRY
-570 FYGTLQNKE
+570 FYGTLQDYELPVKEFKE
-579 LPIKKFRELWLNN
+579 LWGKSY
-592 NEECEDSN
+592 EE
-600 DYKNIQKEC
+600 IQEEC
-609 DKIMARDQTSSLV
+609 DKIMARHQTSSLV
-622 NQLNNFSPDSPEVC
+622 NQLDDFTPNSEILC

-647 SSDSSSKCS
+647 RSNPIFRCS
-656 YHAIMNN
+656 YDAIMDN
-663 INQLNHQ
+663 INQLNCQ
-670 IENKEVKIFLINL
+670 IENKKIKSFLINL
-683 IKENGLS
+683 INENGLS
-690 DYMSEFLYSKYHSLE
+690 DYMSEFLYAKYHQLE
-705 KYFPYEEIKEYET
+705 KYFPYKEIKEFET

-741 IHKDDVFEQNEE
+741 MHKDDVFEQNEK

-779 YTNDYGVKDFVHQIW
+779 YTKDYGLDNFACQIW
-794 GSWEKFRKYVESI
+794 GSWEEFRKYVESI
-807 PNKTPAVNEFET
+807 PNKTPAINEFET

-830 KTILYTFKEIP
+830 TTIRYSFKEIH

>member
-1 MNETKAQKINKI
+1 MNKTKAQKMNKI
-13 TTKMRHCIALL
+13 TTKMRHCMTLL
-24 HKLSAPIQI
+24 HRLSAPIQI

-42 LLAAGLIYWTFMP
+42 LLAAGLIYWTFKA
-55 FFEQLFSHYWVTPFL
+55 FFEQLFSRYWVTPFL

-83 GLVLLG
+83 GLILLG

-163 FALPEIEGFIC
+163 FAPPEIEGFIC

-197 RLLNTQSKHQSFAM
+197 KLLNTQSKHQSFAM

-256 FFSEIGKHLQK
+256 FFSEVGKHLQK

-362 AYLVEAIKQQN
+362 VYLVEAIKQQN

-394 NRSELISYLDDE
+394 NRSELISYLYDE

-418 LKDILYSPENTEKIA
+418 LKDILYFSEGIEKIA
-433 IEELLTLRDVKRYVN
+433 IEELLTLRDAKRYVN

-454 EKLAGNVVL
+454 KKLAGNVVL

-468 LDILK
+468 LEILK
-473 LKYKPVYELLG
+473 LKYKPVYELLS
-484 RQWRQTL
+484 RQWRQVLKQDQKTL
-491 IKEHETLK
+491 ILSENK
-499 LYKNQHNPAPETIY
+499 HNPATETIHSQY
-513 PQHQGI
+513 H
-519 PVYKINDLLEI
+519 VFSAHEINNLLEI
-530 IGYNPLEISRIN
+530 IGYNSFEINRIN
-542 RILELLFPSKSNSS
+542 KILELLFPFNPTHSK
-556 DYGAINHLHTIERY
+556 YGAINQIRTISRY
-570 FYGTLQNKE
+570 FYGTLQDYELPVKEFKE
-579 LPIKKFRELWLNN
+579 LWGKSY
-592 NEECEDSN
+592 EE
-600 DYKNIQKEC
+600 IQEEC
-609 DKIMARDQTSSLV
+609 DKIMARHQTSSLV
-622 NQLNNFSPDSPEVC
+622 NQLDDFTPNSEILC

-647 SSDSSSKCS
+647 SSNPIFRCS
-656 YHAIMNN
+656 YDAIMDN
-663 INQLNHQ
+663 INQLNCQ
-670 IENKEVKIFLINL
+670 IENKKIKSFLINL
-683 IKENGLS
+683 INENGLS
-690 DYMSEFLYSKYHSLE
+690 DYMSEFLYAKYHQLE
-705 KYFPYEEIKEYET
+705 KYFPYKEIKEFET

-741 IHKDDVFEQNEE
+741 MHKDDVFEQNEK

-779 YTNDYGVKDFVHQIW
+779 YTKDYGLDNFACQIW
-794 GSWEKFRKYVESI
+794 GSWEEFRKYVESI
-807 PNKTPAVNEFET
+807 PNKTPAINEFET

-830 KTILYTFKEIP
+830 TTIRYSFKEIH

>member
-174 DEPIETSQEDSLKRS
+174 DEPIETSQEDLLGRS
-189 EFAQILAQ
+189 DFAQILAQ
-197 RLLNTQSKHQSFAM
+197 KLLNTQSKHQSFAM
-211 GILSSWGFGKTS
+211 GILSSWGIGKTS

-241 FSPWIYGKDHNLIQE
+241 FSPWIYGKDHNLIQD
-256 FFSEIGKHLQK
+256 FFSEVGKHLQK

-303 NLKQQSLLLKQSLQK
+303 NLKQQSLLLKRSLQK
-318 VNLPIVVF
+318 VNLPIVAF

-394 NRSELISYLDDE
+394 NRSELISYLYDE
-406 CGMFISEEDNNT
+406 CSMFISEEDNNT
-418 LKDILYSPENTEKIA
+418 LNDILYSPENTVKIA

-454 EKLAGNVVL
+454 KKLAGNVVL

-468 LDILK
+468 LEILK
-473 LKYKPVYELLG
+473 LKYKPVYELLS
-484 RQWRQTL
+484 RQWRQVLKQDQKTL
-491 IKEHETLK
+491 ILSENK
-499 LYKNQHNPAPETIY
+499 HNPATETIHSQY
-513 PQHQGI
+513 H
-519 PVYKINDLLEI
+519 VFSAHEINNLLEI
-530 IGYNPLEISRIN
+530 IGYNSFEINRIN
-542 RILELLFPSKSNSS
+542 KILELLFPFNPTHSK
-556 DYGAINHLHTIERY
+556 YGAINQIRTISRY
-570 FYGTLQNKE
+570 FYGTLQDYELPVKEFKE
-579 LPIKKFRELWLNN
+579 LWGKSY
-592 NEECEDSN
+592 EE
-600 DYKNIQKEC
+600 IQEEC
-609 DKIMARDQTSSLV
+609 DKIMARHQTSSLV
-622 NQLNNFSPDSPEVC
+622 NQLDDFTPNSEILC

-647 SSDSSSKCS
+647 SSNPIFRCS
-656 YHAIMNN
+656 YDAIMDN
-663 INQLNHQ
+663 INQLNCQ
-670 IENKEVKIFLINL
+670 IENKKIKSFLINL
-683 IKENGLS
+683 INENGLS
-690 DYMSEFLYSKYHSLE
+690 DYMSEFLYSKYHQLE
-705 KYFPYEEIKEYET
+705 KYFPYKEIKEFET

-741 IHKDDVFEQNEE
+741 IHKDDVFEQNEK

-779 YTNDYGVKDFVHQIW
+779 YTKDYGLDNFACQIW
-794 GSWEKFRKYVESI
+794 GSWEEFRKYVESI
-807 PNKTPAVNEFET
+807 PNKTPAINEFET

-830 KTILYTFKEIP
+830 TTIRYSFKEIH

>member
-1 MNETKAQKINKI
+1 MNETKAQKMNKI
-13 TTKMRHCIALL
+13 TTKMRHCMAQL
-24 HKLSAPIQI
+24 HRLSAPIQI

-55 FFEQLFSHYWVTPFL
+55 FFEQLFSRYWVTPFL

-89 IFIQCGIACK
+89 VFIQCGIACK

-197 RLLNTQSKHQSFAM
+197 KLLNTQSKHQSFAM

-231 LKRYGTICID
+231 LKRYRTICID

-256 FFSEIGKHLQK
+256 FFSEVGKHLQK

-394 NRSELISYLDDE
+394 NRSELISYLYDE

-418 LKDILYSPENTEKIA
+418 LKDILYFSEGIEKIA
-433 IEELLTLRDVKRYVN
+433 IEELLTLRDAKRYVN

-454 EKLAGNVVL
+454 KKLAGNVVL

-468 LDILK
+468 LEILK
-473 LKYKPVYELLG
+473 LKYKPVYELLS
-484 RQWRQTL
+484 RQWRQVL
-491 IKEHETLK
+491 KQDQKTLK
-499 LYKNQHNPAPETIY
+499 LSENKHNQATETNHSLFSAHEID
-513 PQHQGI
+513 
-519 PVYKINDLLEI
+519 NLLEI
-530 IGYNPLEISRIN
+530 IGYNSFEINRIN
-542 RILELLFPSKSNSS
+542 KILELLFPFNPTHSK
-556 DYGAINHLHTIERY
+556 YGAINQIHTISRY
-570 FYGTLQNKE
+570 FYGTLQDYELPVKKFKE
-579 LPIKKFRELWLNN
+579 LWRKSY
-592 NEECEDSN
+592 EE
-600 DYKNIQKEC
+600 IQEEC
-609 DKIMARDQTSSLV
+609 DKIMARHQTPSLV
-622 NQLNNFSPDSPEVC
+622 NQLDDFTPNSEILC

-647 SSDSSSKCS
+647 NSNPIFKCS
-656 YHAIMNN
+656 YDAIMDN
-663 INQLNHQ
+663 INQLNYQ
-670 IENKEVKIFLINL
+670 IENKKIKSFLINL
-683 IKENGLS
+683 INENGLS
-690 DYMSEFLYSKYHSLE
+690 DYMSEFLYSKYHQLE
-705 KYFPYEEIKEYET
+705 KYFPYEKIKEFET
-718 RYLQEAIHRNLP
+718 GYLQEAIHRNLP
-730 LDAIYKYMDRA
+730 LDAIYKYMGRA
-741 IHKDDVFEQNEE
+741 IYKDDVFEQNEK

-779 YTNDYGVKDFVHQIW
+779 YTKDYGLDNFACQIW
-794 GSWEKFRKYVESI
+794 GSWEEFRKYVESI
-807 PNKTPAVNEFET
+807 PNKTPAINEFET

-830 KTILYTFKEIP
+830 TTIRYSFKEIP
-841 IK
+841 TK